1 MTDSYRNAPQR
12 RATAWRQATRAA
24 MAGLMADRL
33 APKTLYRFLAGADSD
48 FVPMSAA
55 QAAQLHDP
63 MAALLHA
70 GTFPLTVAELL
81 AALDEGGQVPEQES
95 FLVSEAGQIPPEK
108 APDLTRDIRF
118 AITRGRGSDADL
130 AVSTSAVGDPR
141 QVFLRVVA
149 WDGDAGVFNYYMRV
163 AETWAWVGNSQHALE
178 EPTRGNG
185 CFDSHVNGSLVMK
198 ELKQPWLNWQSQNA
212 TILVADGDPLRDDPL
227 YRSLSGAQSLE
238 QLVRAGIR
246 RWTAARFQHAVDGTG
261 TMAHAD
267 RLLRHLCT
275 TTTVNLAS
283 TLTESAVAV
292 AQPAATDPL
301 PLPLGFWLNN
311 DVLLDVLEIPA
322 DFTPSAVDAQR
333 YADNLTR
340 HGFALVEGGFRQPGD
355 SFFAFVVPE
364 ASAED
369 NEVIGQL
376 VSGGILS
383 PHFAASLLMVD
394 FPNPVFSPR
403 RAALLEHMPETAQ
416 VDPTGGLSRQLAE
429 RIRQAAQGRP
439 GSPEA
444 EFVAN
449 WDLAETAWR
458 DTFAA
463 RINAY
468 MAAVARNVA
477 TDDGFD
483 RYVRLAESRRREF
496 RAMRLNEFALTLPVT
511 AIPSSDPLLQ
521 MQEDATVVAK
531 S

>member
-1 MTDSYRNAPQR
+1 
-12 RATAWRQATRAA
+12 
-24 MAGLMADRL
+24 MAGPMADRL

-55 QAAQLHDP
+55 EAAGLHDP
-63 MAALLHA
+63 MAALLHT
-70 GTFPLTVAELL
+70 GEFPLTVQKLL
-81 AALDEGGQVPEQES
+81 AALDEGGRVPVQAS

-108 APDLTRDIRF
+108 APGLTRDIRF
-118 AITRGRGSDADL
+118 AITRGRGSDIDL

-141 QVFLRVVA
+141 QVFLQVLA
-149 WDGDAGVFNYYMRV
+149 WDDDAGVFNYYMRV
-163 AETWAWVGNSQHALE
+163 GETWAWVGNSQHALE

-212 TILVADGDPLRDDPL
+212 TILVADGDPLRDNPL
-227 YRSLSGAQSLE
+227 YRSLSGAERLE
-238 QLVRAGIR
+238 ALVRSGIR
-246 RWTAARFQHAVDGTG
+246 RWTASRIKATVDGTG
-261 TMAHAD
+261 TIAHAD

-275 TTTVNLAS
+275 TTTVNLTS
-283 TLTESAVAV
+283 TLTESAAV
-292 AQPAATDPL
+292 VDDPATANPL
-301 PLPLGFWLNN
+301 TLPLGFWLNN
-311 DVLLDVLEIPA
+311 NVLLDVLEIPA
-322 DFTPSAVDAQR
+322 GFTPPAVDAQR
-333 YADNLTR
+333 YTDSLTR
-340 HGFALVEGGFRQPGD
+340 HGFALVEGSFRQPGD

-369 NEVIGQL
+369 TEVVAQL
-376 VSGGILS
+376 MKNGILT

-403 RAALLEHMPETAQ
+403 RAALLAHMPKTAQ
-416 VDPTGGLSRQLAE
+416 LNPAGGGLSQQLAE
-429 RIRQAAQGRP
+429 RIRQAAQGRA

-444 EFVAN
+444 EFMAN
-449 WDLAETAWR
+449 WDLAETAWP
-458 DTFAA
+458 DAFAA

-468 MAAVARNVA
+468 LAAVARNVA

-511 AIPSSDPLLQ
+511 TIPSSDALLQ